1 MAKSSL
7 LSPSG
12 RGSGRGAETRL
23 MERTARAVGQAF
35 DETRLLQPA
44 RDSSPGKFHYKC
56 MHFRYSVDP

>member
-1 MAKSSL
+1 
-7 LSPSG
+7 
-12 RGSGRGAETRL
+12 